1 MERIFFKSEHGSQ
14 VQMSN
19 ACHIWEVIHQVKAVK
34 VVFWSFWSSVIMVF
48 VSFNLK
54 RNTKITTILFLKE

>member
-1 MERIFFKSEHGSQ
+1 
-14 VQMSN
+14 MSN